1 MSDPTTTKALLVGIE
16 KYNAGADWNLDGP
29 AHDVLRM
36 AQWLHR
42 QGIPAENLTI
52 FLSPLDSNSMI
63 AEQIQNLTGSTPTSA
78 TQSNIRDKL
87 TTKLQQESA
96 SLFIFYWGGHGWV
109 TQEGERRLFY
119 ADAQIKDERNLDF
132 NDLLVTMRSDH
143 YKEMSRQLYIID
155 TCANYIDHS
164 RTKPTSEALSK
175 GKPRR
180 SCEQFALFAAKLGD
194 VAKNL
199 DSERTGLYT
208 KELLT
213 EFESLPPNG
222 NWLPEIEAIS
232 DHLQRKFVDLRNQG
246 LTEQT
251 PTILWNRDWIGNDL
265 SFGQMPIDPVL
276 ETTKILSKMPKE
288 LTFSELLQI
297 VDGLIECATLRDRQ
311 RRDVIVDQLRPQ
323 IRNNI
328 SRANDIKTDII
339 NIVKISRNYQG
350 GLKELLEIIDFY
362 ESNSLQF
369 KALEQTITRIVH
381 EELIKKNKNGNRKN

>member
-1 MSDPTTTKALLVGIE
+1 MTDPTTTKALLVGIE
-16 KYNAGADWNLDGP
+16 KYDAGDHLNLNGP

-36 AQWLHR
+36 VQWLLR
-42 QGIPAENLTI
+42 QGIPAGNLTI
-52 FLSPLDSNSMI
+52 FLSPLDSNSAI
-63 AEQIQNLTGSTPTSA
+63 ADQIRNLTGSTPTSA

-143 YKEMSRQLYIID
+143 YKEMSRQLFIID
-155 TCANYIDHS
+155 ACANYIDHS
-164 RTKPTSEALSK
+164 RTKPPSEALSK
-175 GKPRR
+175 GKLSP
-180 SCEQFALFAAKLGD
+180 STEQYALFAAKLGD
-194 VAKNL
+194 RAKNL
-199 DSERTGLYT
+199 DSEKTGLYT

-213 EFESLPPNG
+213 EFESLPPNIS
-222 NWLPEIEAIS
+222 WLPEIEAIS
-232 DHLQRKFVDLRNQG
+232 ARLQRKFVDLRNQG

-251 PTILWNRDWIGNDL
+251 PTTLWNRDWIGNDL

-297 VDGLIECATLRDRQ
+297 VNSLIACDTLRDSQ
-311 RRDVIVDQLRPQ
+311 RRDVIVDQLRPE

-328 SRANDIKTDII
+328 RRANDPKTDII
-339 NIVKISRNYQG
+339 NIVKTSRNYPG
-350 GLKELLEIIDFY
+350 GLKELLAIVNFY
-362 ESNSLQF
+362 ESNSVQF
-369 KALEQTITRIVH
+369 QALKQTISNILP
-381 EELIKKNKNGNRKN
+381 EELI